1 MFSRGFCILPTS
13 TNHNLTHP
21 YLLER
26 TICSSGVRS
35 RSSGSWNH
43 RNLTFG
49 PERIRANPHTEF
61 SGHSVTMKHSFDR
74 VS

>member
-35 RSSGSWNH
+35 RRSRSWNH

-49 PERIRANPHTEF
+49 PERIRRLIRTQ
-61 SGHSVTMKHSFDR
+61 SFR
-74 VS
+74 SLSNNEALL